1 MRFHHGL
8 ALFATVALLLLAGAV
23 VAIEAG
29 YRRVPAGGAVLSVLS
44 VLTAMVLALAVVV
57 PLASRCPASRDVTL
71 AMPRL
76 LAPEERRT
84 LRRTTVLC
92 PTVYRFRRDGRDECL
107 VSDGDGGASVGCG

>member
-1 MRFHHGL
+1 MRFHHGP
-8 ALFATVALLLLAGAV
+8 ALFATVALPLLAGAV
-23 VAIEAG
+23 VAIAAG
-29 YRRVPAGGAVLSVLS
+29 YRRVPAGGAVLS

>member
-1 MRFHHGL
+1 MRFQHGL
-8 ALFATVALLLLAGAV
+8 ALPATVALPLLAGAA

-29 YRRVPAGGAVLSVLS
+29 CRRGPAGGAVLS

>member
-1 MRFHHGL
+1 MMRFQHGP
-8 ALFATVALLLLAGAV
+8 ALPATVALPLLAGAV

-29 YRRVPAGGAVLSVLS
+29 YRRVPAGGAVLS

-92 PTVYRFRRDGRDECL
+92 PAVYRSRRDGRDECL

>member
-1 MRFHHGL
+1 MRFHHGP
-8 ALFATVALLLLAGAV
+8 ALFATVALPLLAGAV
-23 VAIEAG
+23 VAIAAG
-29 YRRVPAGGAVLSVLS
+29 YRRVPAGGAVLS

-76 LAPEERRT
+76 LAPEERH
-84 LRRTTVLC
+84 
-92 PTVYRFRRDGRDECL
+92 GRDECL

>member
-1 MRFHHGL
+1 MRFQHGP
-8 ALFATVALLLLAGAV
+8 ALPATVALPLLAGAA

-29 YRRVPAGGAVLSVLS
+29 CRRGPAGGAVLS

-92 PTVYRFRRDGRDECL
+92 PTVYRSRRDGRDECL

>member
-1 MRFHHGL
+1 MRFQHGL
-8 ALFATVALLLLAGAV
+8 ALPATVALPLLAGAA

-29 YRRVPAGGAVLSVLS
+29 CRRGPAGGAVLSA
-44 VLTAMVLALAVVV
+44 LTAMVLALAVIA
-57 PLASRCPASRDVTL
+57 PLASRCSAAWDVTL